1 MKKAF
6 SMITAIFFIVLVSVV
21 AIQTL
26 STSQTTVSFTSKTY
40 IKEQAEILVDLA
52 KSVALERVLKSGK
65 PDDANGVYY
74 EIKSGIKVEDEFY
87 YPNIKDYQYKITIAY
102 KLPNKMNEML
112 DSDKNTVLSTITI
125 DTSGGVL
132 KDLAEIKIV
141 RDYLIAN

>member
-40 IKEQAEILVDLA
+40 IKEQAEILVDLV
-52 KSVALERVLKSGK
+52 KSVALERVLKSGN
-65 PDDANGVYY
+65 PDLKNGIYVGGV
-74 EIKSGIKVEDEFY
+74 KDELY
-87 YPNIKDYQYKITIAY
+87 YPNIKDYQYKITITY
-102 KLPNKMNEML
+102 KLPNDMREML

-132 KDLAEIKIV
+132 QDLAEIKIV

>member
-52 KSVALERVLKSGK
+52 KSVALERVLKSGN
-65 PDDANGVYY
+65 PDLKNGIYVGGV
-74 EIKSGIKVEDEFY
+74 KDELY
-87 YPNIKDYQYKITIAY
+87 YPNIKDYQYKITITY
-102 KLPNKMNEML
+102 KLPKDMNQML
-112 DSDKNTVLSTITI
+112 DSDKNTVLATITI

-132 KDLAEIKIV
+132 QDLAEIKIV